1 MYHTPDPE
9 TLSAEGGTPDVEN
22 SSQDS
27 NAEPS
32 GATDPDVGS
41 DADSRLAPVTDS
53 AYALGYDD
61 ADAAVAGQ
69 PVRNRP
75 KRRSVSAETGSSGE
89 PNGQVAGEEAA
100 SPYSMQRVMEE
111 TIAQLQ
117 AALQQKDEELLQ
129 TTLAATNFK
138 ETLEQTKTRS
148 EHLRKKLTT
157 VVKAHET
164 LSQKVASGAVPIV
177 NGGRAV
183 PESEVAQMK
192 EQWRVAQKSF
202 EREHNRIRGELA
214 KTRTQAHQVAQELE
228 VQTRARRAEEAH
240 ASLRVANLER
250 NLQTAKTVVAA
261 EESQS
266 GSWMKLAA
274 TAVVTAIVMIAFGF
288 WWQSSHPGAEEA
300 ARQAQVHDSASPRTP
315 AAPVTAP
322 PSVLPSATS
331 QPSPAK
337 NPEPSSGG
345 MNGAPAG
352 SAVAGQT
359 LSAGIM
365 SRGAFQKALSRLNNV
380 LYGPVGA
387 TPEQILRTVRE
398 ENAKTNPN
406 VCNFQWNN
414 GQPALYF
421 GGAQTSLESSLDQC
435 ASAVEL
441 FLKQPTARSLIARR

>member
-274 TAVVTAIVMIAFGF
+274 TAVVASGRRGGCPAGTGSRFRVASNSRGPCDGTAVCIALCDIAAFARKK
-288 WWQSSHPGAEEA
+288 PGAFLWRDERRTG
-300 ARQAQVHDSASPRTP
+300 RQRRCRPD
-315 AAPVTAP
+315 
-322 PSVLPSATS
+322 
-331 QPSPAK
+331 
-337 NPEPSSGG
+337 PECRHY
-345 MNGAPAG
+345 
-352 SAVAGQT
+352 V
-359 LSAGIM
+359 
-365 SRGAFQKALSRLNNV
+365 
-380 LYGPVGA
+380 
-387 TPEQILRTVRE
+387 
-398 ENAKTNPN
+398 
-406 VCNFQWNN
+406 
-414 GQPALYF
+414 
-421 GGAQTSLESSLDQC
+421 
-435 ASAVEL
+435 
-441 FLKQPTARSLIARR
+441 ARRFSEGAEPPE